1 MNDDYITRSVMR
13 SLRPSHMGVRDY
25 KDKLCNFAPT
35 ANSLAGRLREA
46 LNVEPDP
53 PDTRVVYFVKSGGR
67 IKIGC
72 TDNIAVRLKALVKR
86 NPHLSVIAIARG
98 GYASEAAA
106 HVVAADHRIS
116 RDWFHWSKELEDAIV
131 EAAS

>member
-1 MNDDYITRSVMR
+1 MSDYITRSVMR

-25 KDKLCNFAPT
+25 KDKLSGFRPT

-46 LNVEPDP
+46 LSVEPDP

-72 TDNIAVRLKALVKR
+72 SDNIAVRLRALVKR
-86 NPHLSVIAIARG
+86 YPHLSVIAIVRG
-98 GYASEAAA
+98 GYASEAAS
-106 HVVAADHRIS
+106 HIVAADYRIT
-116 RDWFHWSKELEDAIV
+116 RDWFHWSPDLEDAII
-131 EAAS
+131 EAVA